1 MILEIRFRGEH
12 FGVNGPVG
20 RCLGGTGL
28 ERKTPAVTVR
38 GEKPKGR
45 SEITGR
51 MIRGVGGGY
60 GPGGKFPGRNY
71 PRGEIVQG
79 LEQIYS
85 S

>member
-51 MIRGVGGGY
+51 MIRGVGGGATVREANFQ
-60 GPGGKFPGRNY
+60 GEIILGGK
-71 PRGEIVQG
+71 
-79 LEQIYS
+79 
-85 S
+85 